1 MAGLYVHIP
10 FCKQA
15 CHYCDFHFSTNQQVK
30 TELVEQIAH
39 ELLLQKD
46 YLQGEPLETIY
57 LGGGTPSL
65 LAAAE
70 LDILFSAIHKNY
82 KVSTT
87 PEITVEAN
95 PDDLTPEKLRE
106 LKPFG
111 VNRLSIGIQSFDE
124 AVLRFLNRAHTANEA
139 VECVELARNAGIK
152 NISIDLIYS
161 IPGQPEEVLKKNLDK
176 AFALL
181 PTHISAYSLTIEE
194 KTVFGKWAKQ
204 GKLVAMDD
212 DKATAQFELV
222 MDSLTRQGYQHYEI
236 SNYCLPGYESKH
248 NTSYWQQKK
257 YLGVGPS
264 AHSFNTLSRQFNINN
279 NHLYIKNIKEGK
291 VPFER
296 EILTTQNK
304 INEYLFTSLR
314 TKHGCSLTLLA
325 NQYGHDLLKVNDH
338 YISQLLKKELITLT
352 GDTIILTRAG
362 KLLAD
367 QIASDLFIT
376 DDHDQTT

>member
-279 NHLYIKNIKEGK
+279 NHLYIKSVKERK

>member
-30 TELVEQIAH
+30 TELVDQIAH

-212 DKATAQFELV
+212 DKSTAQFELV

-376 DDHDQTT
+376 DDHDQTN

>member
-70 LDILFSAIHKNY
+70 LDILFSAIYKNY

-376 DDHDQTT
+376 DDHDQTN